1 MSENQQTTTLAS
13 MQQKKEVT
21 EVTPGFTSMA
31 AFDALQRISKV
42 FALSPFVPDNF
53 KGEAGFSSCTIAVNI
68 ALRSNA
74 DPLMVM
80 QNLVIV
86 YGKPSWSAKYLIA
99 TANECGRFSAIRF
112 EYFGEQG
119 KDNYGCRAW
128 AIEKAT
134 GEKLIG
140 PDISMQLAKDEGWY
154 EKKSSKWKTMP
165 QKMLMYRAGA
175 WWVDV
180 YAPEI
185 AMGFRTTEEELDIID
200 IDKNGNITNVTSA
213 SEHST
218 DNLRRPRKKVA
229 ADVENSDNQEVEKT
243 RIIDGVDQSTGE
255 VMDDEDIEINP
266 AAEAAANGGGWV

>member
-1 MSENQQTTTLAS
+1 
-13 MQQKKEVT
+13 
-21 EVTPGFTSMA
+21 
-31 AFDALQRISKV
+31 
-42 FALSPFVPDNF
+42 
-53 KGEAGFSSCTIAVNI
+53 
-68 ALRSNA
+68 
-74 DPLMVM
+74 
-80 QNLVIV
+80 
-86 YGKPSWSAKYLIA
+86 
-99 TANECGRFSAIRF
+99 
-112 EYFGEQG
+112 
-119 KDNYGCRAW
+119 
-128 AIEKAT
+128 
-134 GEKLIG
+134 
-140 PDISMQLAKDEGWY
+140 
-154 EKKSSKWKTMP
+154 MP